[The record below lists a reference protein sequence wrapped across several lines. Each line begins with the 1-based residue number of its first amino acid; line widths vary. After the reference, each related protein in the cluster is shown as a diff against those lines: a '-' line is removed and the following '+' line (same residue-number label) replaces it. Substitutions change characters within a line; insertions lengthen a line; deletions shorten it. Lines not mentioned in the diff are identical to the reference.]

1 MYNENENI
9 WKDIIN
15 KITNLIIKEDGI
27 QDMMDI
33 YLTKSIKIF
42 VNLKLS
48 ENDNHI
54 QTTNDNVE
62 SKYFTALI
70 NDKVLNY
77 RIYYE
82 TGGFYE
88 NLYYTDF
95 DGVTYL
101 YNIGNIPKDIL
112 ENVTD
117 GSLIIYTSKKILD
130 DNTNETIIFG
140 NVGEILLRANKKNP
154 DAQDNN
160 EEDKYQYTLNN
171 NEGDEYQDEINI
183 EKD

>member
-15 KITNLIIKEDGI
+15 KITNLIIIKKDGM

-48 ENDNHI
+48 ENDNI
-54 QTTNDNVE
+54 EN
-62 SKYFTALI
+62 KYFTALI

-77 RIYYE
+77 RTYYE
-82 TGGFYE
+82 PTGFYE
-88 NLYYTDF
+88 DLYYTDF

-101 YNIGNIPKDIL
+101 YNINNIPKNIL
-112 ENVTD
+112 ENVAY
-117 GSLIIYTSKKILD
+117 GSLVIYTNKKILD
-130 DNTNETIIFG
+130 DNTNEIIIFG
-140 NVGEILLRANKKNP
+140 NVGEILLSANRKKP
-154 DAQDNN
+154 DVQDNN
-160 EEDKYQYTLNN
+160 EENEYQDTHN
-171 NEGDEYQDEINI
+171 NEGDEYQDEIDI
-183 EKD
+183 TKD